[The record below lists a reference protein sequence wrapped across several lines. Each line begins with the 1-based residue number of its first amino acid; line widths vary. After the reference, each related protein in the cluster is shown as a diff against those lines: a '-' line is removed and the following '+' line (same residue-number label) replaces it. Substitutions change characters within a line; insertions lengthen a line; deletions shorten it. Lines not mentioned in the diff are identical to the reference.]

1 MIFRGA
7 KVKPRTYWEIE
18 AIAQALRKQ
27 CQIDDMEFVPIV
39 KMVESIA
46 GEGFQVVSSD
56 EIGNN
61 EGLTYPDQ
69 GIIQVREDVYY
80 AACKRDERAR
90 DTLAH
95 ELGHFLLHRSTSL
108 ARSSSITVTGPLMD
122 SEWQADEFSG
132 LLLAPTHIIIG
143 KTAADVTKRCGVSL
157 QTAINRV
164 KKSKYQPKTG
174 GQSLTD
180 SEEKSISDNS

>member
-1 MIFRGA
+1 MIIRGA

-18 AIAQALRKQ
+18 AIAQALRKKY
-27 CQIDDMEFVPIV
+27 QIDDMEFVPIV
-39 KMVESIA
+39 KVVEAFA
-46 GEGFQVVSSD
+46 GEGFQVVSSE

-61 EGLTYPDQ
+61 EGLTFPDQ
-69 GIIQVREDVYY
+69 GVIQIREDIYY
-80 AACKRDERAR
+80 AACEGDERAR
-90 DTLAH
+90 DTMAH
-95 ELGHFLLHRSTSL
+95 ELGHFLLHRSTSM
-108 ARSSSITVTGPLMD
+108 ARSNIVTVTGPLMD

-132 LLLAPTHIIIG
+132 LFLAPTHIIIG
-143 KTAADVTKRCGVSL
+143 KTAADVTNRCGVSL

-174 GQSLTD
+174 GQSLAD